1 MIPLNS
7 MTPEH
12 LQRIRAIY
20 EAAVD
25 TPVAARAAMLD
36 RECNGDDSVRQEV
49 ERLLAAREHL
59 PDWLSKPMLGDAA
72 QAFREAATVTQPVR
86 LGQVNFQPGAILANR
101 YRIIYLLGR
110 GGMGEVYRADDL
122 TLGQTVALKF
132 LPTASASMLSR
143 FRNEVRTARQ
153 VSHPN
158 VCRVHDIGEAE
169 GLTFLSME
177 YVDGEDLA
185 SLLRRIG
192 KFPQD
197 KALEIAR
204 QLCAGLA
211 AAHSKGVIHRD
222 LKPANI
228 MLDGQGHVRITDF
241 GIAGMVERIRD
252 VGSGTPAYMSPEQL
266 AGKDVTPR
274 SDIYALGIVLCELLT
289 GKRPPL
295 KSSESDS
302 TAVDPA
308 VRRLIE
314 RCLDPDPT
322 LRPDSAIAVAAAL
335 PGTDPLAAAL
345 AAGETPSPE
354 LVAAA
359 GPVEGLHPA
368 IAVSCLVLVILGV
381 IALCILRQ
389 KNDFVNQIPMENSS
403 EVLASKA
410 REIVKSFGYVERPA
424 DSLLGWSYDTEYL
437 RYAAQQKG
445 TAAHA
450 RSLLT
455 PYPPA
460 VYFWYRQSLRYPS
473 AVNTDD
479 DFTVFRRVTLE
490 PGTQALVLDS
500 DGKLLELHVRPP
512 IDLPRTPNTPP
523 FEWSR
528 LFAAAGLDPARF
540 QQTEPELTPA
550 TPFDAQAA
558 WTGSWSSDPQ
568 RPLRIEAAAYR
579 GKPVFFRVLG
589 PWMKPGEPPGLSL
602 GTLSIPEFVASVIVF
617 PAVAGLLAWRNAR
630 SGRGDRRGAFR
641 LAGFIFVCVLI
652 QGIADTHHIAAAA
665 EFVYVFASFQTAVFF
680 ASFFWVLYMAFEPQ
694 VRRRYPEALIS
705 WSRLLGG
712 RLRDPLIGAHV
723 LIGIILGICGLCI
736 SDAFLTFPILTA
748 AAESGTRAALP
759 WSKGVIV
766 GFWCFHAV
774 RAVGAMGYMFM
785 LNLISAV
792 IRRKWAAA
800 SLFIL
805 VSTLALTPYATGPWL
820 AVARSLIFFAIIAF
834 ALTKFGVL
842 TAAAAIFA
850 QLTFLDFPLTT
861 NWSAWYAQNSLIT
874 MCAVTGLALYGAVT
888 TLGGRP
894 IRWTA

>member
-1 MIPLNS
+1 
-7 MTPEH
+7 
-12 LQRIRAIY
+12 
-20 EAAVD
+20 
-25 TPVAARAAMLD
+25 
-36 RECNGDDSVRQEV
+36 
-49 ERLLAAREHL
+49 
-59 PDWLSKPMLGDAA
+59 
-72 QAFREAATVTQPVR
+72 
-86 LGQVNFQPGAILANR
+86 
-101 YRIIYLLGR
+101 
-110 GGMGEVYRADDL
+110 
-122 TLGQTVALKF
+122 
-132 LPTASASMLSR
+132 
-143 FRNEVRTARQ
+143 
-153 VSHPN
+153 
-158 VCRVHDIGEAE
+158 
-169 GLTFLSME
+169 
-177 YVDGEDLA
+177 VDGEDLA

-192 KFPQD
+192 KLPQD
-197 KALEIAR
+197 KSLEIAR

-211 AAHSKGVIHRD
+211 AAHAKSVIHRD

-266 AGKDVTPR
+266 AGKGVTPQ

-314 RCLDPDPT
+314 RCLDPDPH
-322 LRPDSAIAVAAAL
+322 LRPNSALAVAAAL

-354 LVAAA
+354 LVASA
-359 GPVEGLHPA
+359 GPVEGLRPA
-368 IAVSCLVLVILGV
+368 LAIGCLLIVILGLV
-381 IALCILRQ
+381 TLCVMRQ
-389 KNDFVNQIPMENSS
+389 KNDPVNQIPMEISS

-410 REIVKSFGYVERPA
+410 RDIAKSFGYTERLA
-424 DSLLGWSYDTEYL
+424 DSVFGWSYDTEYL
-437 RYAAQQKG
+437 RYTAEQKG
-445 TAAHA
+445 PAAHA
-450 RSLLT
+450 PSLLT

-460 VYFWYRQSLRYPS
+460 VYFWYRQSLRYS
-473 AVNTDD
+473 SSVNTDD
-479 DFTVFRRVTLE
+479 DFTVFRRVALE
-490 PGTQALVLDS
+490 PGEQAVVLDS
-500 DGKLLELHVRPP
+500 EGKLLELHVRPLV
-512 IDLPRTPNTPP
+512 DLPRTSNPRP

-558 WTGSWSSDPQ
+558 WSGSWSSDPQ

-617 PAVAGLLAWRNAR
+617 PAIAGLLAWRNAR

-641 LAGFIFVCVLI
+641 LAAFILVCVLI
-652 QGIADTHHIAAAA
+652 QGIADTHHIPAPA
-665 EFVYVFASFQTAVFF
+665 EFVYLFASFRSAIFF
-680 ASFFWVLYMAFEPQ
+680 AVFFWVLYMAFEPQ

-712 RLRDPLIGAHV
+712 RVRDPLIGAHV
-723 LIGIILGICGLCI
+723 LIGIALGLCGLCI
-736 SDAFLTFPILTA
+736 SDAFLTVPILTA

-759 WSKGVIV
+759 WSTGIIV

-774 RAVGAMGYMFM
+774 RAVGSMGYMFM
-785 LNLISAV
+785 LNLISGV

-800 SLFIL
+800 SIFVLM
-805 VSTLALTPYATGPWL
+805 STLALTPYASGPWL
-820 AVARSLIFFAIIAF
+820 AIARSVVFFAMIAF

-842 TAAAAIFA
+842 AAGAAIFA

-861 NWSAWYAQNSLIT
+861 NWSAWYAQ
-874 MCAVTGLALYGAVT
+874 TGFIAIAIIIALALYGFVT
-888 TLGGRP
+888 ALAGRP
-894 IRWTA
+894 LWPSRESVT